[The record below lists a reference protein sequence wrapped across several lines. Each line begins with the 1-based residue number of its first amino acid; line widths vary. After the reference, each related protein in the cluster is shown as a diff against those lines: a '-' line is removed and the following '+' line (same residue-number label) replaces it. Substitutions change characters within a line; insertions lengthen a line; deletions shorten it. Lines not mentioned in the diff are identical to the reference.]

1 MKQKLKKIFTN
12 WKILLLLAFLIFS
25 IVAINPD
32 FDPKGVSITHIEFNS
47 SASNAGMISPKS
59 TISPR
64 SREVISSMM
73 GSNIKTMADYY
84 TALDMVYSSEP
95 FEQVIIKT
103 NKRTYSLSLQPEVE
117 VELTKEIE
125 TIVQK
130 PKEDIMGVFNT
141 ATGTP
146 LILTNGVNKGANGI
160 YIIID
165 INNNLSGSYK
175 IVDGNIYGEATGT
188 YVELM
193 DNTQVDT
200 YLAHVEGP
208 MNLSPSSYLVQVLGK
223 LKTQNKTIE
232 RTVGV
237 KDIGLQVKAAPSSNI
252 KKGLDLEGGTRIIL
266 KPTEN
271 ISNEKFE
278 LLLASMKQRID
289 VYGLSNV
296 NVRSTVDFTL
306 NPVYIVVEIPGAN
319 EEEVKNLIS
328 KQGEFEAR
336 ISNKTVFSGGDDIK
350 TVLQTPEQSGIDPTS
365 GCGIN
370 SDNTWSCRYFFIVIL
385 SSKAAE
391 RQANATAKLD
401 VITVNEQGQVLK
413 REEQYLS
420 EQILF
425 YLDDKKTDALN
436 VGAGLKGNPAIE
448 IRISGT
454 ASGNNQAEA
463 TDNAL
468 QEMKRMQTLILTG
481 SLPSSIDVVETSTI
495 SATLGKEFLN
505 NAILVAIITLIT
517 MIVVIFIIYKKVAIV
532 ASMFLTVLSEIVL
545 ILGLAAT
552 LNAWSLDLAAIAG
565 IIIVIGTGVDHLII
579 ITDETLR
586 KTIESLT
593 WLQKIKRSFNIIIV
607 AGLTTVVAMFPL
619 LFAGAGLL
627 KGFALTTMIGVTV
640 GVLIARPAYGAA
652 IEILLKH

>member
-12 WKILLLLAFLIFS
+12 WKILLLLAFLVFS

-32 FDPKGVSITHIEFNS
+32 FDPKGVSITHVEFNS
-47 SASNAGMISPKS
+47 SASNAGIISPKS

-73 GSNIKTMADYY
+73 GSNIETMDDYY
-84 TALDMVYSSEP
+84 TALGMVYSSEA

-103 NKRTYSLSLQPEVE
+103 NKRTYALSLQPEIE
-117 VELTKEIE
+117 VEYTKELE

-130 PKEDIMGVFNT
+130 AKEGIFNT

-146 LILTNGVNKGANGI
+146 VTLSNGISNGANGI
-160 YIIID
+160 YTVID
-165 INNNLSGSYK
+165 LNTNLSGSYK
-175 IVDGNIYGEATGT
+175 IVDGSIYGEATGT
-188 YVELM
+188 YVELA
-193 DNTQVDT
+193 DNTQTDT

-208 MNLSPSSYLVQVLGK
+208 MNLSPTAQLVQVLGK

-266 KPTEN
+266 EPTEN

-296 NVRSTVDFTL
+296 DVRSTVDFTL

-328 KQGEFEAR
+328 RQGEFEAR
-336 ISNKTVFSGGDDIK
+336 IANKTVFSGGDDIK
-350 TVLQTPEQSGIDPTS
+350 SVLQTPEQSGIDPTS
-365 GCGIN
+365 GCGIT
-370 SDNTWSCRYFFIVIL
+370 SDDTWSCRYFFIVIL

-391 RQANATAKLD
+391 RQANATAELD
-401 VITVNEQGQVLK
+401 VITVDEQGRVLK

-425 YLDDKKTDALN
+425 YLDDKKTDSLN

-454 ASGNNQAEA
+454 AAGNNQAEA

-481 SLPSSIDVVETSTI
+481 SLPASIDIVETSTI

-517 MIVVIFIIYKKVAIV
+517 MIIVIFIVYKKIPIV
-532 ASMFLTVLSEIVL
+532 SAMFLTVLSEIVL

-552 LNAWSLDLAAIAG
+552 IGTWSLDLAAIAG
-565 IIIVIGTGVDHLII
+565 IIIVIGTRVDHLII

-593 WLQKIKRSFNIIIV
+593 WLQKIKRAFSIIMV
-607 AGLTTVVAMFPL
+607 AGLTTIVAMFPL

-640 GVLIARPAYGAA
+640 GVLIARPAYSAA